1 MMLSFFTKQRYILS
15 LLLVLTFTG
24 CGVLPSANATAPRT
38 YLLDI
43 LPLDIRPASPDGKTL
58 SISMPQATAGFD
70 TAAMVFIR
78 QPYELEAYSE
88 SQWIDTPTRLLLPLL
103 VHRLEATGFF
113 GAVLSSN
120 TTSVVA
126 ELRLDTEIIRFQQ
139 EFLSDPSQ
147 IRLTLRIQLFNMAS
161 RNIIATKTFEIVEP
175 SPSEDAEGGVIAA
188 NLAVKRLLD
197 GIAEFVIAQLSS

>member
-1 MMLSFFTKQRYILS
+1 MVSLFNKQRYILS
-15 LLLVLTFTG
+15 ILLLFTFTG

-43 LPLDIRPASPDGKTL
+43 ISLDIPPASPEGKTI
-58 SISMPQATAGFD
+58 SVSMPQATAGFD
-70 TAAMVFIR
+70 TAAMIFIR

-88 SQWIDTPTRLLLPLL
+88 SQWVDTPSRLLLPLL

-147 IRLTLRIQLFNMAS
+147 VRLTLRTQLFDMAS
-161 RNIIATKTFEIVEP
+161 RNIVATKVFEIVEP
-175 SPSEDAEGGVIAA
+175 SPSEDAAGGVIAA

-197 GIAEFVIAQLSS
+197 ELAEFIIAQLS